1 MNKLRFICPLA
12 WREWKYDGLIL
23 VTVFHILFFSAKIIA
38 MLFILNHH
46 AYLQLIIM
54 INAGKSTTASML
66 AYVLKSM
73 GDDLTAVVGAQV
85 PQVSSYLLHFGRKIW
100 IFSDCKMHFL
110 VTTFSVQTFY
120 VSIVKDLFI
129 CRYIHSLFN

>member
-1 MNKLRFICPLA
+1 
-12 WREWKYDGLIL
+12 
-23 VTVFHILFFSAKIIA
+23 

-85 PQVSSYLLHFGRKIW
+85 PQVSSYLLHFGRKI
-100 IFSDCKMHFL
+100 
-110 VTTFSVQTFY
+110 
-120 VSIVKDLFI
+120 
-129 CRYIHSLFN
+129 